1 MAERVLVQRADGRWG
16 WQLVADNGD
25 IIATDG
31 NQGYE
36 SESFC
41 RSMADKVIGGAYA
54 NADKKIRRQSR
65 P

>member
-1 MAERVLVQRADGRWG
+1 MATRKLVQRADRKWG
-16 WQLVADNGD
+16 WQLLADNGK

-41 RSMADKVIGGAYA
+41 REMADKVISGHYA
-54 NADKKIRRQSR
+54 DADKKIRRLD
-65 P
+65 